1 MEIDWNK
8 LTSETNNY
16 PLPITGGNITS
27 EEEDQPVY
35 VPVELDETAYEDL
48 DKIFATD
55 YDNKRLTKEQILN
68 DRRFV
73 NVIRNNLTARYTPG
87 DALTRAKRVGVGL
100 AGGDFGGIYGRDYMN
115 MDAERLFEIWQ
126 NYQRSF
132 SAGQTVTVGNEIA
145 YSMNASDDTKV
156 KLGAGYKLFDQMTN
170 AFTGDGSW
178 AEMADATW
186 DYAKAGVYDPATLL
200 GFGLGKLM
208 GFGATRTSAQAAK
221 SLMKSAYTEAIKKG
235 ATTSSAKAMIGN
247 AMKNSLPF
255 AFIDATIGGSI
266 DALSQMQL
274 IDVGVQEEYSYA
286 QTAIN
291 AGAQMLSIPILT
303 GMGATVKELR
313 SSVFKD
319 TFLGYQKFDTDLL
332 NLGFD
337 EAKKRMKQRMNTNVI
352 VDALDDTFGLI
363 KGDSKDFLVWDKIK
377 ERSKKRIKGQTITPQ
392 EKINAFYRYLFLGN
406 PGDKNGKGRTKGLFE
421 ALNDA
426 GFVPHPAMIEQYGNI
441 TGVYANAMKE
451 FLSPAQVKKIV
462 AKWEAETK
470 HKLDFSQISYKNN
483 DPSQPKIEI
492 VPSSKVTPL
501 SLSSRWVLSIGDA
514 AESLWLPSELSRLQ
528 KAGVDVRD
536 AIDIAAG
543 NAGKED
549 SPKRFQFGLSVYKR
563 LLTSHLSTTGAN
575 LKGFK
580 GLVSL
585 NTYADFFTGAIN
597 LSQSKFYKYGL
608 NDPKKA
614 EEFYNKYYGSVYGAL
629 RRGVDVI
636 SPDIPIE
643 YADLILDMNP
653 KLEAKLF
660 RDIAGDGGV
669 RESFEHF
676 NLDKA
681 DMITFGIGK
690 VMDAATKG
698 AQTLTFV
705 RLQDDLT
712 KRWSFG
718 SNMNQYIMRDYGMT
732 PEQFFSQVDV
742 SIEMASKKFQNLL
755 DKAAYRT
762 MRETASVNWSTLP
775 AKNGMRA
782 AARVFEKFTNTTPA
796 GFIVPFGSFLNTTL
810 ATMGDMTGINAFR
823 ASYRSLTGKKAD
835 FADPEVSEAFGKFAA
850 SMSLVSL
857 GVFAARDR
865 IDQGLSYSQER
876 NNEVLKIGPYSIGG
890 GQDMGDIEDKTY
902 DWPVSTIRLLS
913 QITAHAIGETNN
925 FNDFQFRR
933 IPKDLLA
940 ELAIQTGG
948 QAFRDLDMA
957 GSVLKNVAN
966 KLLEG
971 DAGPL
976 VDFLQDSRS
985 RIIQGATR
993 PFDTPNQIIGMF
1005 TDANMNPNLKEGI
1018 FLQGEAMRYINNLPA
1033 LFGMQP
1039 LSEGLT
1045 EKATPFRGTN
1055 KSLNVSKNAL
1065 GVRVIEEPNTIER
1078 MANVAGM
1085 KWYDIY
1091 RVDAP
1096 NSIRN
1101 QMNQIAYPFF
1111 ELRADEALRKNPD
1124 YFDLVPNTQKEILVD
1139 IAKKVKEDVLKQ
1151 MEASVPESI
1160 NIMRVLS
1167 NKNEKKVKAIIKI
1180 LRLEEDNLED
1190 IIKRPDALKVLKTIQ
1205 HLLDNYGD
1213 YDGVEKFFD

>member
-392 EKINAFYRYLFLGN
+392 EQINAFYRYLFLGN

>member
-392 EKINAFYRYLFLGN
+392 EQINAFYRYLFLGN

-835 FADPEVSEAFGKFAA
+835 FADPEVSEAFGKFDA